1 MTEILVRNLTTGEG
15 QVFNLDRDSFEVN
28 NFCRKAVLDFM
39 FCDERDCTVTIG
51 KDKYLT
57 VNEDSPAPMRWFAA
71 CILYMECVED
81 GNWGDILNIYE
92 IGVEENGD
100 DEEED

>member
-1 MTEILVRNLTTGEG
+1 MSKVVVINGTTKEG
-15 QVFNLDRDSFEVN
+15 KVFDLDKDSFKFN

-39 FCDERDCTVTIG
+39 YCDDRDCTITVG

-57 VNEDSPAPMRWFAA
+57 VDEDSPEPMRWFAA

-81 GNWGDILNIYE
+81 GNWGDILDIYQ
-92 IGVEENGD
+92 ITEN
-100 DEEED
+100 EEED